1 MSRTPNLATLRLFM
15 AVARTSSF
23 SEAARSANLSQP
35 ALSRTI
41 RLMEEDMGVR
51 LFDRSSRHVELT
63 SAGAMLLPTV
73 ERLIADFDHA
83 FATLSKDLTGMRGRI
98 VIGALPSFAAASLPH
113 VIRSYVAGSPSVEI
127 VIRDDIAGTL
137 YRQLRDG
144 QIDLAFVTEIN
155 EPDYLFEP
163 LFADRCVLAFQS
175 GSPFDIMGEAPW
187 STLAEAPFLAM
198 ATSSSVRAMS
208 DAALLRAGITVRPLY
223 EVSQLV
229 TMGGLL
235 AAGLGVTVLPH
246 STITM
251 LANPAVA
258 WRPLEKPVIERKI
271 GIAYL
276 RHRSLSPAAAA
287 FLSHCRLLHRDGHLI
302 SGER

>member
-1 MSRTPNLATLRLFM
+1 MSRTPSLTTLRLFM
-15 AVARTSSF
+15 AVARTRSF

-41 RLMEEDMGVR
+41 RLMEEDLGVR
-51 LFDRSSRHVELT
+51 LFDRSSRRVELT
-63 SAGAMLLPTV
+63 SAGTMLVPTV

-98 VIGALPSFAAASLPH
+98 VIGALPSFAAASLPRA
-113 VIRSYVAGSPSVEI
+113 IRDYIARSPSVDI

-144 QIDLAFVTEIN
+144 QIDLAFVTEMD
-155 EPDYLFEP
+155 EPDYRFEP
-163 LFADRCVLAFQS
+163 LLSDRCVLAFQS
-175 GSPFDIMGEAPW
+175 GSRFDVPGEAPW
-187 STLAEAPFLAM
+187 STLADAPFLAM

-208 DAALLRAGITVRPLY
+208 DAALLRAGISVRPLY

-258 WRPLEKPVIERKI
+258 WRPLEGPIVERKI

-287 FLSHCRLLHRDGHLI
+287 FLSHCRSLHRDGQLL